1 MIKPTSNPEVK
12 RIAEKAS
19 SDTGVFPTHLTFPHL
34 RQINKDVDRVIA
46 IAIGSISYI

>member
-1 MIKPTSNPEVK
+1 MIKPTSSPEAK

-19 SDTGVFPTHLTFPHL
+19 SDTGVFPTHLTLPHFT
-34 RQINKDVDRVIA
+34 QIKTDVDKVIA